1 MLSLKRRN
9 MVIDVELCIVDDKI
23 DSRDIQQGIM
33 IGVLA
38 L

>member
-1 MLSLKRRN
+1 MKT
-9 MVIDVELCIVDDKI
+9 DVELCIVDGKI
-23 DSRDIQQGIM
+23 DSRNIQQGIM